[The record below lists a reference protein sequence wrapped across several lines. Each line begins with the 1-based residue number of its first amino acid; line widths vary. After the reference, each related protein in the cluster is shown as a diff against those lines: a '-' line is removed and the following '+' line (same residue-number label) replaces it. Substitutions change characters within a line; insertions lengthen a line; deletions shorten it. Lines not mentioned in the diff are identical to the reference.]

1 MKPILLKVLFI
12 HPPVRLRGGPEDI
25 PFGLAM
31 LASIAEEAG
40 HEVAFLDLNANR
52 VPLQIAGEEIAIDN
66 YDVIAIGGLSS
77 QFKDICRIVPVCRKI
92 HPNAQ
97 ILAGG
102 GFATYMPDKIL
113 NILPEIDIVAIGEGE
128 EIFKEILQVGPNGDC
143 SKIKGIVYKD
153 DSGNVIFTEPRPL
166 INDMDTLPYPAYHLL
181 DLEKY
186 FEYSQIVHSQESS
199 KAKRRVD
206 MITQRGCPRQCTF
219 CTHNGMNRWDQ
230 EKFVGKEKLKV
241 MDEEYGFQAVSRLNS
256 PEYVVKHMK
265 FLHENYGIDYCY
277 ILDENLTS
285 DKRYLHKLCE
295 KMIEEGIPEIMHWG
309 TAGDSASVSDELV
322 HHMKEAGCT
331 FITFGGESGSDKVL
345 KYDIGKGCTAQM
357 NQNAV
362 DIMKRQKMEPIMT
375 FMVGNP
381 NENIDD
387 VLETTEFFIKNNIVC
402 RPFICTPYPGTKL
415 FMDYEDMI
423 LGQFDDRLNQIKDL
437 PENSISSE
445 IIKEWKLEAL
455 KKFLVALDDAD
466 VLSAHVSQIFDH
478 ADLLAIQ
485 QLMLDK
491 DTSKLT
497 KLAHLRGWKHNEKWD
512 HYCPV
517 CTAQKSLNHLIQVN

>member
-1 MKPILLKVLFI
+1 LKVLFI

-31 LASIAEEAG
+31 LAAIAEEEG
-40 HEVAFLDLNANR
+40 HQVAFLDLNANR
-52 VPLQIAGEEIAIDN
+52 IPLQIAGEEIALDN
-66 YDVIAIGGLSS
+66 YDVIAVGGLSS
-77 QFKDICRIVPVCRKI
+77 QFKDICRIIPVCRRI

-113 NILPEIDIVAIGEGE
+113 NILPEIDIVGIGEGE
-128 EIFKEILQVGPNGDC
+128 EIFREILQVGPNGDY
-143 SKIKGIVYKD
+143 SKIKGIAYKD
-153 DSGNVIFTEPRPL
+153 DSGNVVFTEPRPL
-166 INDMDTLPYPAYHLL
+166 IKDMDTLPYPAYHLL

-186 FEYSQIVHSQESS
+186 FEYSEIIHSKESS
-199 KAKRRVD
+199 KAKKRID
-206 MITQRGCPRQCTF
+206 IITQRGCPRQCTF

-230 EKFVGKEKLKV
+230 EKFVGKEKLKL
-241 MDEEYGFQAVSRLNS
+241 MDKEYGFQAVSRLNS

-265 FLHENYGIDYCY
+265 FLHENYDIDFCY

-285 DKRYLHKLCE
+285 DKKYLRELCK
-295 KMIEEGIPEIMHWG
+295 KMIDEELPKVMHWG
-309 TAGDSASVSDELV
+309 TAGDTASVSDESV
-322 HHMKEAGCT
+322 HHMQEAGCT

-381 NENIDD
+381 SEDIND
-387 VLETTEFFIKNNIVC
+387 VLETTEFFIKNNILC
-402 RPFICTPYPGTKL
+402 KPFICTPYPGTKL
-415 FMDYEDMI
+415 FMDYENMI
-423 LGQFDDRLNQIKDL
+423 LSQFDDRLDQLKNL
-437 PENSISSE
+437 PENSVPAE
-445 IIKEWKLEAL
+445 MLKQWKLEAL

-466 VLSAHVSQIFDH
+466 VLSAHVSQVFDH
-478 ADLLAIQ
+478 GDLLAIQ
-485 QLMLDK
+485 QLMFDK
-491 DTSKLT
+491 DMERLL
-497 KLAHLRGWKHNEKWD
+497 KLAHLRNWSHDEKWD

-517 CTAQKSLNHLIQVN
+517 CNAKKSLNQLIQIH

>member
-1 MKPILLKVLFI
+1 
-12 HPPVRLRGGPEDI
+12 LRGGPEDI
-25 PFGLAM
+25 PFGLGM
-31 LASIAEEAG
+31 LASIAEEEG
-40 HEVAFLDLNANR
+40 HQVAFLDLNANR
-52 VPLQIAGEEIAIDN
+52 VPLQIAAEEIALDN

-77 QFKDICRIVPVCRKI
+77 QFKDICRLIPVCRKI

-113 NILPEIDIVAIGEGE
+113 KILPEIDIVGIGEGE
-128 EIFKEILQVGPNGDC
+128 ETFREILQVGPKGDY
-143 SKIKGIVYKD
+143 SKIKGIAYTD

-166 INDMDTLPYPAYHLL
+166 LDDMDTLPYPAYHLL

-186 FEYSQIVHSQESS
+186 FEYSKIVHSQESNAS
-199 KAKRRVD
+199 KKRID

-230 EKFVGKEKLKV
+230 EKFVGKDKLKL
-241 MDEEYGFQAVSRLNS
+241 MDDEYGFQPVSRLNS
-256 PEYVVKHMK
+256 AEYVVKHLK

-285 DKRYLHKLCE
+285 NKRYLHELCAL
-295 KMIEEGIPEIMHWG
+295 MIDEGIPKIMNWG

-322 HHMKEAGCT
+322 HHMKQAGCT

-345 KYDIGKGCTAQM
+345 KYDIGKGTTAQM

-362 DIMKRQKMEPIMT
+362 DIMKRQKMEPVMT

-381 NENIDD
+381 NEDIND
-387 VLETTEFFIKNNIVC
+387 VLETTEFFIKNNMLC
-402 RPFICTPYPGTKL
+402 KPFICTPYPGTKL

-423 LGQFDDRLNQIKDL
+423 LGQFDDKLNQIKNL
-437 PENSISSE
+437 PENSIPSE
-445 IIKEWKLEAL
+445 ILKEWKLEAL

-466 VLSAHVSQIFDH
+466 VLSAHVSQVFDH
-478 ADLLAIQ
+478 GDLLAIQ
-485 QLMLDK
+485 QLMFDK
-491 DTSKLT
+491 DKERLL
-497 KLAHLRGWKHNEKWD
+497 KLAHLRDWSHDEKWD
-512 HYCPV
+512 KYCPV
-517 CTAQKSLNHLIQVN
+517 CTAKKSLSQVIQIN